1 MSSSS
6 IRITWIPPPE
16 EEQNGV
22 IKSYHINVSDAERN
36 GEILQ
41 FETDGLTTIY
51 IVNSLHPYYIYSI
64 YIAASTVGRGPS
76 ATTEERTQPDG

>member
-6 IRITWIPPPE
+6 IRITWLPPPE
-16 EEQNGV
+16 EEQNGL
-22 IKSYHINVSDAERN
+22 IRSYHINVSDTERN
-36 GEILQ
+36 EEILQ
-41 FETDGLTTIY
+41 FETSGLTTLY

-64 YIAASTVGRGPS
+64 YIAASTVGLGPS